1 MVLEEEKQRRISRD
15 CWQRTP
21 SPYDRRHRTSPLLRA
36 VFVAVSTKPSPFFLV
51 IELSLPTGLEGR
63 GRVDLRLSS
72 HCRCSSPSHRRF
84 SSLSRESPVVALVLL
99 AAPLPPWALRI
110 LLAEPLSLP
119 ALLLVGSLPGLLS
132 RCHCRP
138 SSSLSRYRCRP
149 LLAEPPTALL
159 LLVSSEE
166 RERERERERVWWW
179 DREGGIRLDMEW
191 LWRHGDKNR
200 CGNLFFCVVRSWF
213 LQTVVLVVRMRKLNF
228 GGGPFKRS
236 ANKNKNII
244 VDSSFKSSV

>member
-1 MVLEEEKQRRISRD
+1 
-15 CWQRTP
+15 
-21 SPYDRRHRTSPLLRA
+21 

-166 RERERERERVWWW
+166 RERERV
-179 DREGGIRLDMEW
+179 
-191 LWRHGDKNR
+191 
-200 CGNLFFCVVRSWF
+200 
-213 LQTVVLVVRMRKLNF
+213 
-228 GGGPFKRS
+228 
-236 ANKNKNII
+236 
-244 VDSSFKSSV
+244 